1 MVENQGRTPPRLTD
15 SVDGIEAFGDW
26 AWETDTDHEI
36 SAVSSRVL
44 EALGVEAGELRL
56 GSFLHTEGW
65 LHLYESQQEYLRQ
78 RLAAHLPFNNIY
90 MLARHGSGVPLVIE
104 IRGAPYRDEQ
114 QRYAGYRGVCT
125 VLAEKLATQ
134 LLIEHFHERLEER
147 EGADY
152 FTTLVKVVA
161 QILDLD
167 CVFVGRF
174 LPGSQPV
181 MQTQSVWC
189 DGEYLD
195 NFWYQ
200 LDGTPCEQVQR
211 HGEVAVSEGVAD
223 IFRDAPLLRTQGFEA
238 YLGQRLQN
246 REGEAIGLLVCLHRQ
261 PLRQI
266 ELANN
271 LFKVLVRRVES
282 ELYRLS
288 TEQALRMQK
297 VTLAQAQVLTGFGSW
312 RFELPEQCFYFSA
325 SAWKM
330 LSGSSSKNLPLELRV
345 SIAGVWSQ
353 LRLRAGSHRRALLE
367 FWRSITEQ
375 DELSDSTFAWQS
387 PGLGMRW
394 FRCIANRQQVD
405 AASGGGYRIT
415 GVLRDVTEERDAI
428 RQLRLLSEAVDQA
441 SNSISITDLDA
452 RLIYVNPAFCRVT
465 GYSREEVIGR
475 SVNMLSS
482 GLTQQGRY
490 HELWGALSKG
500 EHWRGEFVNRRKD
513 GSLYWSSSLISP
525 LRDEDAN
532 ISNYLSV
539 QEDVSLRKEQ
549 EDQLRHRAHHD
560 ALTDL
565 PNRLLAFERLK
576 YSIAQARRQS
586 GAFTLMFID
595 LDNFKQINDS
605 LGHDAGDQ
613 LLQKVARRLL
623 STLRE
628 GDTVARLGGDEFLVI
643 LESSG
648 AAAAELGA
656 WRILHVL
663 GTPMVIEG
671 RELFVTASI
680 GLTSYP
686 EDGDTPEL
694 LMRNADMAMYRA
706 KAKGKNTFR
715 FFTASMNGESEKRLL
730 METELRRALAR
741 NEIHV
746 VYQPV
751 VEITSGR
758 IVSAEAL
765 ARWSNPALGEV
776 SPLEFIP
783 LAEELG
789 LIADISDYIVDQAVA
804 QCARWHKHDPV
815 LSIAIN
821 ISPRQLRDSRL
832 YGSLR
837 EAIGLNNLNPQSIT
851 LEVTEGV
858 LVENVQA
865 ALSYLQ
871 RLSDM
876 GLNLAIDDFGTGYSS
891 LSYVKNFPFSHLKID
906 RSFVVDCEDEN
917 GQLRLLRVM
926 VDLAHQFNLQVI
938 AEGVETDAQ
947 LQLLSQ
953 LGADM
958 YQGYL
963 RSPPLTPD
971 AFSDLLLRQ
980 GGQEVVGTADVER
993 RH

>member
-1 MVENQGRTPPRLTD
+1 MTD
-15 SVDGIEAFGDW
+15 SIDRLEELGDW
-26 AWETDTDHEI
+26 AWETNADHEI
-36 SAVSSRVL
+36 SAVTTGVL
-44 EALGVEAGELRL
+44 QAMGLEGGELRT
-56 GSFLHTEGW
+56 GSFLEAEGW
-65 LHLYESQQEYLRQ
+65 LHLFEPQPVYLRQ
-78 RLAAHLPFNNIY
+78 RLAARLPFNNIY

-104 IRGAPYRDEQ
+104 IRGAPYYDEQ
-114 QRYAGYRGVCT
+114 QRYRGYRGVST

-134 LLIEHFHERLEER
+134 LLIEHFQERLEDR

-152 FTTLVKVVA
+152 FSTLVKVVSR
-161 QILDLD
+161 ILDLD

-174 LPGSQPV
+174 QPGSQPV

-189 DGEYLD
+189 DGEYLE

-200 LDGTPCEQVQR
+200 IEGTPCAQVQR
-211 HGEVAVSEGVAD
+211 DGEVAVSEGVSD
-223 IFRDAPLLRTQGFEA
+223 LFRDAPLLRKQGFEA

-288 TEQALRMQK
+288 TEQVLRMQK
-297 VTLAQAQVLTGFGSW
+297 TTLAQAQVLTGFGSW
-312 RFELPEQCFYFSA
+312 RFELQEQCFYFSA
-325 SAWKM
+325 SAWQM
-330 LSGSSSKNLPLELRV
+330 LSGSSSTARELPLELRI
-345 SIAGVWSQ
+345 SIAEVWSQ
-353 LRLRAGSHRRALLE
+353 LRLRALGHRRALLE
-367 FWRSITEQ
+367 FWRSVTDQ
-375 DELSDSTFAWQS
+375 DELRDSTFAWQS
-387 PGLGMRW
+387 PGLGLRW
-394 FRCIANRQQVD
+394 FRCIANRQRTDD
-405 AASGGGYRIT
+405 AGGGEYRIT
-415 GVLRDVTEERDAI
+415 GVLRDVTEERNAI

-465 GYSREEVIGR
+465 GYSREEVLGH

-482 GLTQQGRY
+482 GLTQQENY
-490 HELWGALSKG
+490 LELWDSLGKG

-525 LRDEDAN
+525 LRDEDGQ

-576 YSIAQARRQS
+576 HSIVQARRQS
-586 GAFTLMFID
+586 GSFTLMFID

-648 AAAAELGA
+648 TAAAELSA
-656 WRILHVL
+656 LRIRHVL

-680 GLTSYP
+680 GLTSFP

-730 METELRRALAR
+730 IETELRRALAR

-746 VYQPV
+746 HYQPV
-751 VEITSGR
+751 VDIASGR

-765 ARWSNPALGEV
+765 ARWSNPTLGEV

-789 LIADISDYIVDQAVA
+789 LIADISDYIIDQAVA
-804 QCARWHKHDPV
+804 QCVRWHRYDPT

-837 EAIGLNNLNPQSIT
+837 DAIGLNNINPQSIT

-865 ALSYLQ
+865 ALGYLQ

-876 GLNLAIDDFGTGYSS
+876 GVNLAIDDFGTGYSS

-906 RSFVVDCEDEN
+906 RSFVVDCEDEE

-926 VDLAHQFNLQVI
+926 VDLAHQFHLTVI
-938 AEGVETDAQ
+938 AEGVETAAQ
-947 LQLLSQ
+947 LQLLSR

-958 YQGYL
+958 YQGYHC
-963 RSPPLTPD
+963 SAPLAAD
-971 AFSDLLLRQ
+971 AFTDLLLQQ
-980 GGQEVVGTADVER
+980 GVLDSAAGVDVER